1 MTIYAGTGRLAAL
14 AASPP
19 APIAG
24 YCLIYFKAD
33 NVLYIKDSSG
43 LETAI
48 GTASAITQL
57 TGEATAIGPGSAAI
71 TLDNAAVIGKLL
83 TGFVAGPNST
93 VLATDT
99 ILQAV
104 QKLQSQVSSVA
115 STTLAGDVTGPFGTT
130 VVAFVGT
137 KSALQVA
144 TSVDDTL
151 AATAANTASTIVK
164 RDASGNFSANI
175 ITANVTGNVSGSAA
189 SFTGSLVGDVTGTQG
204 ATVVATVGG
213 KTAAAVAQSV
223 TDTIAATN
231 LNTASTIVKRD
242 ASGNFVAS
250 TITANLTGV
259 ASGNELPITATTAAD
274 YYRGDKTFQPL
285 NKAAVGLG
293 NVDNTSDVNK
303 PVSTA
308 QQTQLDTKSK
318 LISKQVVVQKT
329 PGPGQYG
336 TIAAA
341 VAYVATQS
349 SSITNPYVIRVGP
362 GVYTEPVLD
371 LTACPYTAIVGDSIY
386 GTVIEPSANN
396 HHIMLLGVYNDISFL
411 TLQNAGAGYAGMY
424 LQNSGIYGLAHKVMM
439 TDCDIG
445 VYVSASTI
453 DTSFYGE
460 YLDFEGS
467 FSYGIKVES
476 SGGAKA
482 YCAVVDHYLAPTN
495 AAVGVRITGPD
506 SSFVATVY
514 EHYGVS
520 SGTGIWVDDGAGVEM
535 ASTTIEGVATAI
547 YNPNT
552 GAAATIQ
559 LVGCRLLTNT
569 SDIEILNPSTTG
581 TFQGISAHAKVTNSA
596 PGFSW
601 IFLDVDDGELEIR
614 NSLAVT
620 YDDGTHTDLQTAI
633 RNSTSTGIIS
643 GGALTDGGGLNAN
656 ISLGYGYLDDTSRLM
671 RIDWAAQSIALT
683 ASAENY
689 LYFSA
694 DGLLHKSTTLENL
707 ISNIHLGRVVT
718 TASGIEFIDLTYM
731 TGNHYDAGSE
741 TLFRDGFGPIYSSGS
756 AVSENATPLHLDV
769 TSGKFFL
776 GVRKFS
782 PAGGTNITF
791 VEYKHSG
798 SSAWVRTS
806 LTAVNNTHYNNGNT
820 YTALPAGQYAKHAL
834 YVNGDNSEE
843 QYFLVLGQEYFST
856 LLLAEGGD
864 LPIAPSYFG
873 DSVSLI
879 ASVIVQ
885 EGTTSISEIL
895 DSRPTIGFK
904 ASGTSASSDHQALS
918 NRADATA
925 HSQYLLKA
933 QTDAMGIN
941 LDMGGFSITNVN
953 LIDGVDVS
961 AHVTRHLPNGADPL
975 TTAAPLVSL
984 DANTT
989 NSTGTAN
996 SLARSDHSHDILAG
1010 IVSTQTPDQANAE
1023 GSSANLAR
1031 ADHVHN
1037 IPSGL
1042 PVQIGTSNSSGSAA
1056 SFALSDHIHSHGAQ
1070 TSGTLHAVVTTLV
1083 NGFMSFVDKVKLDLF
1098 SGTTPADTQVLIAD
1112 GTLTYK
1118 PKTVSGDVTLANT
1131 GVSTIQ
1137 TNVVSN
1143 SKLAQMP
1150 TLTIKGNN
1158 TGITAD
1164 PLDLTTTQTT
1174 AILDVFV
1181 GDSGSGGTKGLVPA
1195 PLAGDTVANKF
1206 LKADGTFAQISSSGS
1221 LAYFLTNSAA
1231 DIATYLYLD
1240 GFPGGATQYVTDSA
1254 PAHTN
1259 ILQSWVT
1266 LSGNPNTTFIPAGTV
1281 NVHFHG
1287 YKSGGTKTVALYA
1300 EIYKRAAGGAETLIV
1315 TTGNTIPLTTIE
1327 ADLPVINAS
1336 FPDTILLSTDR
1347 IVVKVRESITGGGS
1361 APSSITIGFAG
1372 STAARIEVPAAA
1384 VTAITSLTG
1393 DVSATGPGA
1402 SAATVNA
1409 VGGKTSAAI
1418 ATSVNDTIA
1427 ATNVNTVSTIV
1438 KRDVNG
1444 DIAIRDLTARN
1455 ITQSGAYYSSV
1466 VALTDAATIATD
1478 ASLGNIFTVTLGG
1491 NRTLGAPTNPVDG
1504 QKITYRIRQ
1513 DATGS
1518 RTLAFNAVFNFPASL
1533 AGLSLSTSI
1542 NAFDYIGAQYNSV
1555 TSKWDVLA
1563 FTSGL

>member
-71 TLDNAAVIGKLL
+71 TLDNAAVIGKIL

-104 QKLQSQVSSVA
+104 QKLQSQINSVA
-115 STTLAGDVTGPFGTT
+115 GTTLAGDVTGPFGTT

-164 RDASGNFSANI
+164 RDASGNFSAN
-175 ITANVTGNVSGSAA
+175 V
-189 SFTGSLVGDVTGTQG
+189 
-204 ATVVATVGG
+204 
-213 KTAAAVAQSV
+213 
-223 TDTIAATN
+223 
-231 LNTASTIVKRD
+231 
-242 ASGNFVAS
+242 
-250 TITANLTGV
+250 ITANLTGV

-308 QQTQLDTKSK
+308 QQTAIDGKVQDTIVNGVTTVAPSQNAVFDALALKQDN
-318 LISKQVVVQKT
+318 ISVT
-329 PGPGQYG
+329 DTATIDITLTG
-336 TIAAA
+336 TDISAIVKAA
-341 VAYVATQS
+341 
-349 SSITNPYVIRVGP
+349 SITN
-362 GVYTEPVLD
+362 TELATGI
-371 LTACPYTAIVGDSIY
+371 TADHIGA
-386 GTVIEPSANN
+386 GTVSNTEF
-396 HHIMLLGVYNDISFL
+396 G
-411 TLQNAGAGYAGMY
+411 
-424 LQNSGIYGLAHKVMM
+424 
-439 TDCDIG
+439 
-445 VYVSASTI
+445 
-453 DTSFYGE
+453 
-460 YLDFEGS
+460 YLD
-467 FSYGIKVES
+467 
-476 SGGAKA
+476 
-482 YCAVVDHYLAPTN
+482 
-495 AAVGVRITGPD
+495 GVTSAIQTQLNNIT
-506 SSFVATVY
+506 
-514 EHYGVS
+514 
-520 SGTGIWVDDGAGVEM
+520 GAGVT
-535 ASTTIEGVATAI
+535 SLTGDVTGTGPGATA
-547 YNPNT
+547 T
-552 GAAATIQ
+552 TVVS
-559 LVGCRLLTNT
+559 VG
-569 SDIEILNPSTTG
+569 
-581 TFQGISAHAKVTNSA
+581 
-596 PGFSW
+596 
-601 IFLDVDDGELEIR
+601 
-614 NSLAVT
+614 
-620 YDDGTHTDLQTAI
+620 
-633 RNSTSTGIIS
+633 
-643 GGALTDGGGLNAN
+643 
-656 ISLGYGYLDDTSRLM
+656 
-671 RIDWAAQSIALT
+671 
-683 ASAENY
+683 
-689 LYFSA
+689 
-694 DGLLHKSTTLENL
+694 
-707 ISNIHLGRVVT
+707 
-718 TASGIEFIDLTYM
+718 
-731 TGNHYDAGSE
+731 
-741 TLFRDGFGPIYSSGS
+741 
-756 AVSENATPLHLDV
+756 
-769 TSGKFFL
+769 
-776 GVRKFS
+776 
-782 PAGGTNITF
+782 
-791 VEYKHSG
+791 G
-798 SSAWVRTS
+798 SSASNVHSAELAANAATNLNTVSTIVKRDAS
-806 LTAVNNTHYNNGNT
+806 GNFAANDLTVN
-820 YTALPAGQYAKHAL
+820 Q
-834 YVNGDNSEE
+834 VNGVVVE
-843 QYFLVLGQEYFST
+843 
-856 LLLAEGGD
+856 AH
-864 LPIAPSYFG
+864 
-873 DSVSLI
+873 
-879 ASVIVQ
+879 AS
-885 EGTTSISEIL
+885 
-895 DSRPTIGFK
+895 
-904 ASGTSASSDHQALS
+904 
-918 NRADATA
+918 
-925 HSQYLLKA
+925 
-933 QTDAMGIN
+933 
-941 LDMGGFSITNVN
+941 
-953 LIDGVDVS
+953 
-961 AHVTRHLPNGADPL
+961 RHLPSGADPL

-989 NSTGTAN
+989 NSVGTAN
-996 SLARSDHSHDILAG
+996 SLARSDHSHDIVTGAA
-1010 IVSTQTPDQANAE
+1010 STQTPNQTNAE

-1042 PVQIGTSNSSGSAA
+1042 PVQIGTSNFGGSAA

-1118 PKTVSGDVTLANT
+1118 PTTVSGDVTLANT

-1240 GFPGGATQYVTDSA
+1240 GFPGGATQYVTDVA
-1254 PAHTN
+1254 PADTN